1 MVANNSR
8 KAVMIA
14 SLSDQTKLL
23 AIAAH
28 DVELAKIFNSR
39 KQAQAEAELELASAD
54 TLRLSDLLIDARNK
68 VGDLEME
75 LARAEA
81 DLELVANRIAKDKQV
96 LSSTS
101 SAKDAQGIEHELAT
115 LATRKSEL
123 EDAQLQIMEL
133 LESAQQD
140 YEKLKHQ
147 KQAADEALSSLE
159 QRVSY
164 ELADLGSQA
173 EKIQTERRSAIAS
186 IDQELAAAY
195 ERKYTRGVAVGRLA
209 GRDCGACRLSITA
222 TSFEE
227 LMALPQ
233 EELAECPNCQA
244 FLVRS

>member
-1 MVANNSR
+1 
-8 KAVMIA
+8 MIA
-14 SLSDQTKLL
+14 SLTDQKQLL

-28 DVELAKIFNSR
+28 DVELAKISNSR
-39 KQAQAEAELELASAD
+39 KQAQAEAALEAASAE
-54 TLRLSDLLIDARNK
+54 TLRLSDSLIDARNA

-81 DLELVANRIAKDKQV
+81 DLELVANRIAKDKQ
-96 LSSTS
+96 LLTSTS
-101 SAKDAQGIEHELAT
+101 SSKDAQGIEHELAT
-115 LATRKSEL
+115 LGTRKSEL

-133 LESAQQD
+133 LEGAQQVHENLKQ
-140 YEKLKHQ
+140 EKHLADANL
-147 KQAADEALSSLE
+147 AALQEKISS
-159 QRVSY
+159 

-173 EKIQTERRSAIAS
+173 EKVHTERKNAVSS

-195 ERKYTRGVAVGRLA
+195 ERKYSRGVAVGRLT

-227 LMALPQ
+227 LMALPA

-244 FLVRS
+244 FLVRT